1 MRTIGH
7 LKVSFKAVLRLGQ
20 SQVKSMDCPITFWYF
35 FHGQKD
41 RQFFEVKRYHQ
52 DILQEKSL
60 FSEVNSDI
68 TVYEVNINY

>member
-1 MRTIGH
+1 MSTDIG
-7 LKVSFKAVLRLGQ
+7 SMFRGCGQ

-41 RQFFEVKRYHQ
+41 GQFFEVKRYHQ